1 MINFIHNLA
10 SGVMKFLMRNKILR
24 KWQAVAAVLL
34 FVFLAGG
41 SFAGVAEDLSAGKS
55 LQDVVQ
61 TSLDSGI
68 KLKDLIA
75 DLDEAGVSGS
85 DIICALFQAGQ
96 DHATVITAA
105 LDGGL
110 SSADVAV
117 WAVTCGATQSEI
129 QLGYSMAGESLPGNF
144 LFSNHATT
152 QEDSAKE
159 YLYNSPSQS
168 K

>member
-34 FVFLAGG
+34 FVFLAGV
-41 SFAGVAEDLSAGKS
+41 SFAGVAEDLSAGKP
-55 LQDVVQ
+55 LQDVIQ
-61 TSLDSGI
+61 TSLASNME
-68 KLKDLIA
+68 LKDLIA
-75 DLDEAGVSGS
+75 DLDEAGFSGS

-105 LDGGL
+105 LDAGL
-110 SSADVAV
+110 SSADVAG
-117 WAVTCGATQSEI
+117 WAQTCGATQSEI
-129 QLGYSMAGESLPGNF
+129 QLGYSMAGASLPPGMVF
-144 LFSNHATT
+144 QRAQQF
-152 QEDSAKE
+152 EDNDKE
-159 YLYNSPSQS
+159 YLYNPPSRS